1 MTALL
6 SFPNDATFISI
17 RETFLKFGLLFF
29 LFVAGLEVNLSRL
42 KNRAKTVV
50 WISLLGIAVPF
61 SLGFFSVLYFPAY
74 WPPFLKHSDVLGG
87 FFLGTALSI
96 SALPVIARILMELK
110 LIQTDFGTSIITA
123 ATFDDLIGWSLFAVL
138 LSSSGVFEGW
148 AFLRSL
154 LTAAAFIAGI
164 LMVRVVI
171 GKKIF
176 EWLESRL
183 TDHQSFML
191 VALLPVFLCAAFS
204 EMLGFHAVFGAFL
217 AGVALSGR
225 SEKWEQ
231 AHRSISHF
239 ASNFFVPLYFVSL
252 GLRANFLVHFDLQ
265 LVLIVIVIAC
275 VGKLGGVTLGARLS
289 GLRWRESF
297 SMGLAMNARGAMEM
311 VLAAVALERGL
322 IYEPMFVALIVMAFV
337 TTLMSPVMQK
347 TLPR

>member
-1 MTALL
+1 
-6 SFPNDATFISI
+6 
-17 RETFLKFGLLFF
+17 LF
-29 LFVAGLEVNLSRL
+29 
-42 KNRAKTVV
+42 
-50 WISLLGIAVPF
+50 
-61 SLGFFSVLYFPAY
+61 
-74 WPPFLKHSDVLGG
+74 
-87 FFLGTALSI
+87 
-96 SALPVIARILMELK
+96 
-110 LIQTDFGTSIITA
+110 
-123 ATFDDLIGWSLFAVL
+123 
-138 LSSSGVFEGW
+138 SSSGVFEGW

-154 LTAAAFIAGI
+154 LTAAAFIASI

-176 EWLESRL
+176 EWFENRL
-183 TDHQSFML
+183 SDHQSFML